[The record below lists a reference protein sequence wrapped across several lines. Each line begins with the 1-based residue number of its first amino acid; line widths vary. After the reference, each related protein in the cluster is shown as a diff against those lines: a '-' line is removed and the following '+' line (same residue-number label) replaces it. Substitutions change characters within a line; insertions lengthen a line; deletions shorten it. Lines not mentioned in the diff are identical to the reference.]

1 MAKVN
6 LSKLNVAELAALE
19 QELAAAKVARA
30 EADLQSLREEV
41 YALLDKRGYTF
52 AEVFGKAKGRKTG
65 SVKPKYRNPKNTS
78 ETWTGRGR
86 RPRWLEAEMKKGR
99 SLKSFLI
106 A

>member
-1 MAKVN
+1 MAKLN
-6 LSKLNVAELAALE
+6 LAKLTATELASLE
-19 QELAAAKVARA
+19 NDLAAAKAARA
-30 EADLQSLREEV
+30 QADVQSIREEV
-41 YALLDKRGYTF
+41 YKLLDKRGYTF
-52 AEVFGKAKGRKTG
+52 GEVFGRAKGRKTG
-65 SVKPKYRNPKNTS
+65 TVKPKYRNPKDSS